1 MDTLFTHYAR
11 HLGLD
16 DSCLVDAVDLHTD
29 WISISKAGQQPL
41 EEGFPMFRHKSN
53 ARQRER
59 LGHVGFFNWHSFL
72 DMASATGWQP
82 LEAKLLAPWE
92 LHCYRGHRP
101 CLKSLLVRFNRPI
114 MSHFISGFYMIGA
127 FKAA

>member
-1 MDTLFTHYAR
+1 MTM
-11 HLGLD
+11 
-16 DSCLVDAVDLHTD
+16 LVDVLEHLENPWEMLRTVRTN
-29 WISISKAGQQPL
+29 SRYLVVRQPL
-41 EEGFPMFRHKSN
+41 EEGFPMFRHKSY

-92 LHCYRGHRP
+92 LHCYRRHRP